1 MIFAGTGEQ
10 TPGNGVYKSTDEGQT
25 WAHIGLDE
33 TRFIQALI
41 VDPHDP
47 NILIAGANSIGV
59 YVFSRPVPA
68 KTFSTPRGVFKSADG
83 GKSWRQTLT
92 NDATAGV
99 FDLTVDPDNPKVLM
113 RRCVPA
119 SSRYA

>member
-1 MIFAGTGEQ
+1 MDWRACRGSFEFEDDLCRNGEQ
-10 TPGNGVYKSTDEGQT
+10 TPGNGVYKSLDEGQT

-68 KTFSTPRGVFKSADG
+68 KTFSTPRGVFSLPM
-83 GKSWRQTLT
+83 GKHWRRL
-92 NDATAGV
+92 
-99 FDLTVDPDNPKVLM
+99 
-113 RRCVPA
+113 
-119 SSRYA
+119 